1 MPIKV
6 RLFVRSFALPG
17 LMGCVVLA
25 QCLPA
30 AAQSAD
36 ISSGRRRAEVC
47 MACHGENGISKT
59 PGIPSLAG
67 QDREY
72 LAKALQA
79 YRGGQ
84 LRQDPTMAEMAKPLT
99 DADIVNLAA
108 FWNNLGQNRRQ

>member
-1 MPIKV
+1 MPV
-6 RLFVRSFALPG
+6 TVNRFVETFVLFG
-17 LMGCVVLA
+17 LLGCVLIG
-25 QCLPA
+25 QCQPA
-30 AAQSAD
+30 GAQSAD

-47 MACHGENGISKT
+47 MACHGENGVSKT

-67 QDREY
+67 QDRDY

-108 FWNNLGQNRRQ
+108 FWNNLGQTRRP